1 VDGRWKRGPPGAAVY
16 LAGPRRCSPFNYDR
30 LKKRVGKE
38 IAVGIGPG
46 VSTMYAYNRWANER
60 TLDAV
65 SPLTS
70 EQFTR
75 TVGGSFGSLRDT
87 LVHILSA
94 EWIWLERCRGRSP
107 KAMLSPTDFPDV
119 ASLRSRWGQV
129 SAEQRE
135 FYDAIAPED
144 LSKIVTY
151 VNTKGETWSYPL
163 EEVLWHVVNHGSYH
177 RGQVTTALR
186 QLGVA
191 PAATDFLLFRDRAS
205 DRS

>member
-1 VDGRWKRGPPGAAVY
+1 
-16 LAGPRRCSPFNYDR
+16 
-30 LKKRVGKE
+30 
-38 IAVGIGPG
+38 
-46 VSTMYAYNRWANER
+46 MYAYNRWANER

-107 KAMLSPTDFPDV
+107 KAMLAPADFPDV
-119 ASLRSRWGQV
+119 ASLRTRWGQV
-129 SAEQRE
+129 AQEQRE
-135 FYDAIAPED
+135 FNEAIASED
-144 LSKIVTY
+144 LRKMVTY
-151 VNTKGETWSYPL
+151 VNTRGETWSYPL

-177 RGQVTTALR
+177 RGQVTTMLR
-186 QLGVA
+186 QLGAV
-191 PAATDFLLFRDRAS
+191 PASTDFLLFRDEAPS
-205 DRS
+205 GA